1 MEELTNKLLS
11 KAQRSLYNTTEVTL
25 ELCQESLAEAM
36 ELTSNKPIP
45 TTMLL
50 DLALMRLKLNLKTEL
65 SEFEEKQMLFI
76 IKKADEMKIDAV
88 TLEPTSYFSAGAR
101 ESEWDM

>member
-11 KAQRSLYNTTEVTL
+11 KAQRSLYNLSEVTQ
-25 ELCQESLAEAM
+25 ELCLESLQEAM
-36 ELTSNKPIP
+36 ELTQNKPIQQ
-45 TTMLL
+45 TMLL

-65 SEFEEKQMLFI
+65 TEFEEKQMLFI

-88 TLEPTSYFSAGAR
+88 TLELTSYFSAGAR